1 MSLRNMASGLQS
13 LFRKVSNGL
22 RWLFGKERAASELD
36 EELRGFL
43 EVATEE
49 KMKQGVSRKDA
60 LRAVRLEEGTVDI
73 AKEIVRS
80 GGWESVVETCC
91 QDLRYSARMLRKS
104 PGFIAVAV
112 LTLALGIGAN
122 TAMFSIVDA
131 WLLRPLPLKNPE
143 ELAAVWRT
151 RSQATRQPAFLA
163 VYAAFFQGANVSS
176 PEAFDA
182 QTLFLY
188 VQGHPPFSPS
198 VVASA
203 VHDLDPDLPLG
214 RLRTTSEVVSALR
227 SQPRVGQ
234 FWIADIV
241 SRGHWRRRSNGPDG
255 GTTPTRH
262 RNPHRRWGAALRYS
276 ALGAQPCLP
285 RDLGGGHRWFTGGR
299 SRSAAVA

>member
-13 LFRKVSNGL
+13 LFRKVSHGL
-22 RWLFGKERAASELD
+22 RSLFGKERAASELD

-151 RSQATRQPAFLA
+151 RSQATRQDRKSTRLNSSHVAISYA
-163 VYAAFFQGANVSS
+163 VF
-176 PEAFDA
+176 
-182 QTLFLY
+182 
-188 VQGHPPFSPS
+188 
-198 VVASA
+198 
-203 VHDLDPDLPLG
+203 
-214 RLRTTSEVVSALR
+214 
-227 SQPRVGQ
+227 
-234 FWIADIV
+234 
-241 SRGHWRRRSNGPDG
+241 
-255 GTTPTRH
+255 
-262 RNPHRRWGAALRYS
+262 
-276 ALGAQPCLP
+276 CLKKKKNKLN
-285 RDLGGGHRWFTGGR
+285 D
-299 SRSAAVA
+299 

>member
-13 LFRKVSNGL
+13 LFRKVSHGL
-22 RWLFGKERAASELD
+22 RSLFGKERAASELD

-182 QTLFLY
+182 QTLFLW
-188 VQGHPPFSPS
+188 VWLLFGNELPPL
-198 VVASA
+198 
-203 VHDLDPDLPLG
+203 H
-214 RLRTTSEVVSALR
+214 RLKEALL
-227 SQPRVGQ
+227 VL
-234 FWIADIV
+234 I
-241 SRGHWRRRSNGPDG
+241 NMEGPVLLEM
-255 GTTPTRH
+255 
-262 RNPHRRWGAALRYS
+262 LR
-276 ALGAQPCLP
+276 
-285 RDLGGGHRWFTGGR
+285 
-299 SRSAAVA
+299 